1 LPDQIPAVAKQIG
14 YKTAQTSLKISEE
27 SYVSSIM
34 HLPEAERKILIDR
47 FLSASPAFLKRN
59 HITIS
64 QNDIRGERRWEYT
77 VLKK

>member
-1 LPDQIPAVAKQIG
+1 MKDYFAIASPGRVNVFLPDQIPAVAKQIG

-47 FLSASPAFLKRN
+47 FLSASPAL
-59 HITIS
+59 TAS
-64 QNDIRGERRWEYT
+64 SA
-77 VLKK
+77 